1 MDSGEL
7 IDLFYNRAYEKFVN
21 KQILDD
27 KNYIVPRQQL
37 KNYVNE
43 LVNIPYIDFINY
55 IKHNQIEE
63 DIKAS
68 DITQFSSFSAC
79 GIEMC
84 NALIWAN
91 NPGCQFIDI
100 GRFFPNNIIGR
111 SDGAYRRYGESHIK
125 AATQLGL
132 TFEYYGYWYLSC
144 LGYIYPD
151 LDEDVRKHLLARTIT
166 RNRLYQRMLIDIL
179 DHDVNPLSY
188 INNSYDSTFRRT
200 FYSVSHFFNICL
212 EECKKQNI
220 RSYQI
225 KGRTINCRMRH
236 NGLVLDDSD
245 YEQSIHFDSFLNEI
259 ARYPLCSIDEEI
271 ELVFR
276 YQRGDKKACKRL
288 IESNLRFVV
297 SVAKTYRNQ
306 GLELQDLI
314 QEGTIGLINAIEH
327 FDYTRGIRF
336 IKYAVWW
343 IRLSITKALITQPYL
358 VQIPYSTITIHRKV
372 RDFIDTFEQKQGYLP
387 SVDEIDINESTDI
400 EWLNYICQLPAD
412 LKKTTC
418 LIGDFD
424 VYESSGPKTDDFQEA
439 EYNSYFIN
447 RQLRC
452 LDNRKSTILRKYF
465 GLEGNPEGETL
476 GVIGDYLGLTRER
489 VRQIV
494 EESIRQLR
502 DMSGIKRE
510 EAKIG
515 DVIRLDSSE
524 QVGKVVNIKQSPDG
538 STMLMLK
545 MDAGNTEEVLASDSS
560 YEILPRRITK
570 IKPASQNP
578 SVVLKAMEKKQKHLT
593 PSEKTQ
599 DETDTQR
606 IVNIIDGIKVGDRLV
621 YNGKECIIQKILSR
635 GSSSRF
641 LVEYSNGVLDYV
653 PNDKSKYRIV
663 HTPSNPQYETSKE
676 RKNESAPKPQVGKE
690 ASVGDRIVYN
700 SKPCLVLDKS
710 KKYNV
715 IRLKVRYDDGK
726 IDNVLGEQ
734 NRYVILYR
742 HDNAEKRE
750 LSQPVQQK
758 KIVKEV
764 VLPKRKEEPTLTTRK
779 SREELYC
786 RYTELIMKINQAIVH
801 GKKVLAKPALLVAVI
816 DNISCGKIQRN
827 RVTITASL
835 EEKYNTLLSKYTG
848 KSLFER
854 LTSIAMPFWHLQ
866 SDKFWFL
873 EPPYPNAKNFSPSK
887 KWLIDNIKY
896 ARLDDDLWYLLQDE
910 AWRNKLRNFIIEK
923 KLLDESTS
931 PDNSAQS
938 NISDRDLRS
947 ERIKQP
953 KFLITTSLND
963 LVRLGIITNKQLK
976 HCYKKGLRTI
986 GDVKNKIEYYHLT
999 PDSTRFTKYT
1009 LDMWF
1014 GIVGLLNSN
1023 E

>member
-55 IKHNQIEE
+55 IKHNQIEGE
-63 DIKAS
+63 IKAS

-144 LGYIYPD
+144 LGYIFPE
-151 LDEDVRKHLLARTIT
+151 LEESVRRRFLARTIT
-166 RNRLYQRMLIDIL
+166 RNRLYQQLLVDIMY
-179 DHDVNPLSY
+179 HDVNPETY
-188 INNSYDSTFRRT
+188 INLLPVFMIRKSLR
-200 FYSVSHFFNICL
+200 SVCTYLDICL
-212 EECKKQNI
+212 ETCKKENV
-220 RSYQI
+220 
-225 KGRTINCRMRH
+225 RT
-236 NGLVLDDSD
+236 
-245 YEQSIHFDSFLNEI
+245 Y
-259 ARYPLCSIDEEI
+259 
-271 ELVFR
+271 
-276 YQRGDKKACKRL
+276 RL
-288 IESNLRFVV
+288 IKSYERIKASAVMQLPPEVNNNLRNYLNSLDYKSLSYDTTTELIMKYKAGDRKATDVLVKGYLKLVV
-297 SVAKTYRNQ
+297 TIAKRYMHR
-306 GLELQDLI
+306 GLELEDLI
-314 QEGTIGLINAIEH
+314 QEGMFGLFRAFEH
-327 FDYTRGIRF
+327 FNSNVNVGF
-336 IKYAVWW
+336 SKYASWW
-343 IRLSITKALITQPYL
+343 IMQSITQALFTISNI
-358 VQIPYSTITIHRKV
+358 VQLPLNVLTLHRKV
-372 RDFIDTFEQKQGYLP
+372 WEFAEKYEQEHGYLP
-387 SVDEIDINESTDI
+387 SIDDIDIAETSDL
-400 EWLNYICQLPAD
+400 EWLKYICQLPAD
-412 LKKTTC
+412 IKEHTC
-418 LIGDFD
+418 LIADFD
-424 VYESSGPKTDDFQEA
+424 VFESQSFQTDHFQEV

-447 RQLRC
+447 RQLRR
-452 LDNRKSTILRKYF
+452 LENRKSTILRKYF

-476 GVIGDYLGLTRER
+476 SAIGDYFGLTRER

-494 EESIRQLR
+494 EKSIRQLR

-524 QVGKVVNIKQSPDG
+524 QVGKVVNLKQNPDG
-538 STMLMLK
+538 STILVVK

-578 SVVLKAMEKKQKHLT
+578 SVVLRAMEKKQKHLT

-734 NRYVILYR
+734 NRYEILYR

-750 LSQPVQQK
+750 LSQPVQQE

-764 VLPKRKEEPTLTTRK
+764 VLHKRKEEPTLTTRK

-1023 E
+1023 V

>member
-1 MDSGEL
+1 
-7 IDLFYNRAYEKFVN
+7 
-21 KQILDD
+21 
-27 KNYIVPRQQL
+27 
-37 KNYVNE
+37 
-43 LVNIPYIDFINY
+43 
-55 IKHNQIEE
+55 
-63 DIKAS
+63 
-68 DITQFSSFSAC
+68 
-79 GIEMC
+79 MC

-111 SDGAYRRYGESHIK
+111 SDSAYRRYGESHIK

-151 LDEDVRKHLLARTIT
+151 LDEDVRKRLLARTIT
-166 RNRLYQRMLIDIL
+166 RNRLYQRLLIDVL
-179 DHDVNPLSY
+179 DHDVDPLSY
-188 INNSYDSTFRRT
+188 IRISSDGTFKSRL
-200 FYSVSHFFNICL
+200 YSVCRFFNICL
-212 EECKKQNI
+212 EECKKQSI

-225 KGRTINCRMRH
+225 KGRSINDRRRQ
-236 NGLVLDDSD
+236 NSLISDDND
-245 YEQSIHFDSFLNEI
+245 NAQSIHFDSFLTEI
-259 ARYPLCSIDEEI
+259 ARFPLCSIDEEI
-271 ELVFR
+271 ELIFR
-276 YQRGDKKACKRL
+276 YQRGDKKAGKRL

-306 GLELQDLI
+306 GLDLQDLI

-343 IRLSITKALITQPYL
+343 IRQSIIQALVTQPYL
-358 VQIPYSTITIHRKV
+358 VQIPYSIITIHRKI
-372 RDFIDTFEQKQGYLP
+372 REFIDTFEQKQGYLP

-400 EWLNYICQLPAD
+400 EWLNYIYQLPED

-424 VYESSGPKTDDFQEA
+424 VYESPGPKTDDFQEA

-452 LDNRKSTILRKYF
+452 LGNRNSTILRKYY
-465 GLEGNPEGETL
+465 GIGGYLEAETL
-476 GVIGDYLGLTRER
+476 NTIGDYFGLTRER
-489 VRQIV
+489 ARQIV
-494 EESIRQLR
+494 EKSIRQLR

-538 STMLMLK
+538 STMLVLK

-570 IKPASQNP
+570 IKPAPQNP
-578 SVVLKAMEKKQKHLT
+578 PVVLKALEKKEKQLT
-593 PSEKTQ
+593 PSKKTQ
-599 DETDTQR
+599 DETDVQH
-606 IVNIIDGIKVGDRLV
+606 IVNKIDDIKVGDQLI
-621 YNGKECIIQKILSR
+621 YDGKECTIQKIISR

-653 PNDKSKYRIV
+653 SNDKSKYRIV

-676 RKNESAPKPQVGKE
+676 RQNESESEHQNVKE
-690 ASVGDRIVYN
+690 ASVGDRIMYN

-726 IDNVLGEQ
+726 IDNVLGEL
-734 NRYVILYR
+734 NRYEILYR
-742 HDNAEKRE
+742 HSNEDNKET
-750 LSQPVQQK
+750 SQHVRQER
-758 KIVKEV
+758 IVKEV
-764 VLPKRKEEPTLTTRK
+764 AIPKLKEEFTLLRK
-779 SREELYC
+779 SRKELYGH
-786 RYTELIMKINQAIVH
+786 YTQIIMRINQAIVH
-801 GKKVLAKPALLVAVI
+801 GKRILAKPALLVAVI
-816 DNISCGKIQRN
+816 DDISSRKIQRN
-827 RVTITASL
+827 RITITQSL
-835 EEKYNTLLSKYTG
+835 EEKYNTLLAKYTG
-848 KSLFER
+848 KSLFDR

-873 EPPYPNAKNFSPSK
+873 EPTYPKTKNFNPSR

-910 AWRNKLRNFIIEK
+910 VWRYKLRNFIIEQK
-923 KLLDESTS
+923 MVDESTS
-931 PDNSAQS
+931 QDNSAQRKK
-938 NISDRDLRS
+938 NDRDSRNEIES
-947 ERIKQP
+947 HP
-953 KFLITTSLND
+953 KFLTTTSLND

-1023 E
+1023 V

>member
-27 KNYIVPRQQL
+27 KNFIVPRQQL
-37 KNYVNE
+37 KNYVHE

-55 IKHNQIEE
+55 IKQNGIEGIIE
-63 DIKAS
+63 TS

-111 SDGAYRRYGESHIK
+111 SDSAYRRYGESHIK

-151 LDEDVRKHLLARTIT
+151 LDEDVRKSLLARTIT
-166 RNRLYQRMLIDIL
+166 RNRLYQRLLIDVL
-179 DHDVNPLSY
+179 DHDVDPLSY
-188 INNSYDSTFRRT
+188 IRISSDGTFKSRL
-200 FYSVSHFFNICL
+200 YSVCRFFNICL
-212 EECKKQNI
+212 EECKKQSI

-225 KGRTINCRMRH
+225 KGRSINDRRRQ
-236 NGLVLDDSD
+236 NSLISDDND
-245 YEQSIHFDSFLNEI
+245 NAQSIHFDSFLTEI
-259 ARYPLCSIDEEI
+259 ARFPLCSIDEEI
-271 ELVFR
+271 ELIFR
-276 YQRGDKKACKRL
+276 YQRGDKKAGKRL

-306 GLELQDLI
+306 GLDLQDLI

-343 IRLSITKALITQPYL
+343 IRQSIIQALVTQPYI
-358 VQIPYSTITIHRKV
+358 VQIPLNTISLHKNV
-372 RDFIDTFEQKQGYLP
+372 KDFVEKFEQEEGYLP
-387 SVDEIDINESTDI
+387 SVDDIVVNETSDLD
-400 EWLNYICQLPAD
+400 WLNHVYQMPPD
-412 LKKTTC
+412 LLKLTS
-418 LIGDFD
+418 LVEDFD
-424 VYESSGPKTDDFQEA
+424 EYESNGPQTD
-439 EYNSYFIN
+439 Y
-447 RQLRC
+447 
-452 LDNRKSTILRKYF
+452 ILEKESKKYF
-465 GLEGNPEGETL
+465 LNQLLCCLNKRERFIVERYYGIGTDRDGETL
-476 GVIGDYLGLTRER
+476 ETIADQLGLTRER
-489 VRQIV
+489 VRQILCKS
-494 EESIRQLR
+494 EKIMR
-502 DMSGIKRE
+502 DAFGKGGGE
-510 EAKIG
+510 VQIG
-515 DVIRLDSSE
+515 DTIRLVISGK
-524 QVGKVVNIKQSPDG
+524 VGKVINIKKISKE
-538 STMLMLK
+538 SSFFVLK
-545 MDAGNTEEVLASDSS
+545 MDSGETQEITSNESL
-560 YEILPRRITK
+560 YEIVSKFVVKNQIIEDLHTDVAAKNNNKPVKMPKPRVD
-570 IKPASQNP
+570 A
-578 SVVLKAMEKKQKHLT
+578 E
-593 PSEKTQ
+593 Q
-599 DETDTQR
+599 DCE
-606 IVNIIDGIKVGDRLV
+606 VNEIDGINVGDRLIYDNKLCSV
-621 YNGKECIIQKILSR
+621 SKIFVR
-635 GSSSRF
+635 GNRSVRF
-641 LVEYSNGVLDYV
+641 LVKYDNKILDYV
-653 PNDKSKYRIV
+653 PNDKSRYKIE
-663 HTPSNPQYETSKE
+663 NAQIKPQYQVSEE
-676 RKNESAPKPQVGKE
+676 RKIESGSKRQDVQE

-710 KKYNV
+710 KKYNI
-715 IRLKVRYDDGK
+715 IRLKVRYDDGR

-734 NRYVILYR
+734 NRYEILYR

-750 LSQPVQQK
+750 LSQPVQQE

-764 VLPKRKEEPTLTTRK
+764 VLHKRKEEPTLTTRK
-779 SREELYC
+779 SREELYSH
-786 RYTELIMKINQAIVH
+786 YTQLIMKINQAIVH

-835 EEKYNTLLSKYTG
+835 EEKYNTLLAKYTG
-848 KSLFER
+848 KTLFDR

-910 AWRNKLRNFIIEK
+910 AWRNKLRIFIVEH
-923 KLLDESTS
+923 KLFDKSTS
-931 PDNSAQS
+931 QDNNAQRKK
-938 NISDRDLRS
+938 NDRDSRS
-947 ERIKQP
+947 DIKSQQ

-963 LVRLGIITNKQLK
+963 LVRYGIITKRQLK

-1023 E
+1023 V

>member
-7 IDLFYNRAYEKFVN
+7 IELFYNRAYEKFVN

-37 KNYVNE
+37 KNYVYE

-55 IKHNQIEE
+55 IKQNGIEGKIE
-63 DIKAS
+63 AS

-84 NALIWAN
+84 KALIWAN
-91 NPGCQFIDI
+91 NPGCQFVDI

-111 SDGAYRRYGESHIK
+111 SEGAYRRYGESHIK

-151 LDEDVRKHLLARTIT
+151 LDEDVRKRLLARTIT
-166 RNRLYQRMLIDIL
+166 RNRLYQRLLIDVL
-179 DHDVNPLSY
+179 DHDVDPLSY
-188 INNSYDSTFRRT
+188 IRISSDGTFKSRL
-200 FYSVSHFFNICL
+200 YSVCRFFNICL
-212 EECKKQNI
+212 EECKKQSI

-225 KGRTINCRMRH
+225 KGRSINDRRRQ
-236 NGLVLDDSD
+236 NSLISDDND
-245 YEQSIHFDSFLNEI
+245 NAQSIHFDSFLTEI
-259 ARYPLCSIDEEI
+259 ARFPLCSIDEEI
-271 ELVFR
+271 ELIFR
-276 YQRGDKKACKRL
+276 YQRGDKKAGKRL

-306 GLELQDLI
+306 GLDLQDLI

-343 IRLSITKALITQPYL
+343 IRQSIIQALVTQPYL
-358 VQIPYSTITIHRKV
+358 VQIPYSIITIHRKI
-372 RDFIDTFEQKQGYLP
+372 REFIDTFEQKQGYLP

-400 EWLNYICQLPAD
+400 EWLNYIYQLPED

-424 VYESSGPKTDDFQEA
+424 VYESPGPKTDDFQEA

-452 LDNRKSTILRKYF
+452 LGNRNSTILRKYY
-465 GLEGNPEGETL
+465 GIGGYLEAETL
-476 GVIGDYLGLTRER
+476 NTIGDYFGLTRER
-489 VRQIV
+489 ARQIV
-494 EESIRQLR
+494 EKSIRQLR
-502 DMSGIKRE
+502 DICGIKRE
-510 EAKIG
+510 VANVG
-515 DVIRLDSSE
+515 DLIRLDSTE
-524 QVGKVVNIKQSPDG
+524 QVGRIISTKTAKDG
-538 STMLMLK
+538 STIFVLK
-545 MDAGNTEEVLASDSS
+545 MESGDTEEILANDYSYSILIAKRIPKKTIKNSPTITSQIEVKSKFIPKETLQEDS
-560 YEILPRRITK
+560 
-570 IKPASQNP
+570 
-578 SVVLKAMEKKQKHLT
+578 V
-593 PSEKTQ
+593 
-599 DETDTQR
+599 TQR
-606 IVNIIDGIKVGDRLV
+606 EVSVLDGVKVGDILR
-621 YNGKECIIQKILSR
+621 YNGKECTIRKILCR
-635 GSSSRF
+635 GSSSK
-641 LVEYSNGVLDYV
+641 LLIEYINGILDYV
-653 PNDKSKYRIV
+653 PNDKSRYKIE
-663 HTPSNPQYETSKE
+663 HAQIKPQYQVSEE
-676 RKNESAPKPQVGKE
+676 RKIESGSKRQDVQE

-710 KKYNV
+710 KKYNI
-715 IRLKVRYDDGK
+715 IRLKVKYDDGR

-734 NRYVILYR
+734 NRYEILYR

-750 LSQPVQQK
+750 LSQPVQQE

-764 VLPKRKEEPTLTTRK
+764 VLHKRKEEPTLTTRK
-779 SREELYC
+779 SREELYSH
-786 RYTELIMKINQAIVH
+786 YTQLIMKINQAIVH

-835 EEKYNTLLSKYTG
+835 VEKYNTLLAKYTG
-848 KSLFER
+848 KSLFDR
-854 LTSIAMPFWHLQ
+854 LTSVAMPFWHLQ

-931 PDNSAQS
+931 PGNSAQR
-938 NISDRDLRS
+938 NISDRDQRS
-947 ERIKQP
+947 ERIRQP

-976 HCYKKGLRTI
+976 RCYKKGLRTI

-1023 E
+1023 V